1 MTIVYF
7 LFLAVAAC
15 QGVESCTAVALSEV
29 ESATRCILYPDTTV
43 CGLSTATDSLSP
55 TSSCRLVI
63 KEPAPQVYLRTGEP
77 MTDRVIVGREGD
89 AEWRCLPAGRLLP
102 PTSISLPGHGTLQG
116 VAQDTNLGS
125 DRKTVVHYLGV
136 PYARPPI
143 GSLRFKAAQPTDWT
157 GTWDAT
163 KPR

>member
-1 MTIVYF
+1 M
-7 LFLAVAAC
+7 
-15 QGVESCTAVALSEV
+15 ALIEV

-43 CGLSTATDSLSP
+43 CGLSTSTNSPSP

-63 KEPAPQVYLRTGEP
+63 KEPTPQVYLRTGEP
-77 MTDRVIVGREGD
+77 LVDRVMVVGEGG
-89 AEWRCLPAGRLLP
+89 AESRCLPVGRLLP
-102 PTSISLPGHGTLQG
+102 PTAISLPGHGTLQG
-116 VAQDTNLGS
+116 VARDTNLSS

-136 PYARPPI
+136 PYARPPT
-143 GSLRFKAAQPTDWT
+143 GSLRFKAAQPADWT

>member
-1 MTIVYF
+1 M
-7 LFLAVAAC
+7 
-15 QGVESCTAVALSEV
+15 ALSEV
-29 ESATRCILYPDTTV
+29 ESATRCILYPYTTV
-43 CGLSTATDSLSP
+43 CGLSTASNSLSP

-63 KEPAPQVYLRTGEP
+63 KEPASQVYLRTGEP
-77 MTDRVIVGREGD
+77 MVDRVMVVEEGS
-89 AEWRCLPAGRLLP
+89 AEWHCLPAGQLLP

-116 VAQDTNLGS
+116 VTRDTNIGS

-143 GSLRFKAAQPTDWT
+143 GSLRFKAAQLADWT

>member
-1 MTIVYF
+1 M
-7 LFLAVAAC
+7 
-15 QGVESCTAVALSEV
+15 ALSEV

-43 CGLSTATDSLSP
+43 CGLSTATNSPSP
-55 TSSCRLVI
+55 TPSCRLVI

-77 MTDRVIVGREGD
+77 IVDRVMVVGEGG
-89 AEWRCLPAGRLLP
+89 AKWHCLPTGRMLP

-116 VAQDTNLGS
+116 VVQDTNLGS
-125 DRKTVVHYLGV
+125 GKKTVVHYLGV

-143 GSLRFKAAQPTDWT
+143 GSLRFKEAQPADWT

>member
-1 MTIVYF
+1 MS
-7 LFLAVAAC
+7 LR
-15 QGVESCTAVALSEV
+15 EV

-43 CGLSTATDSLSP
+43 CGLSTASNSLSP

-63 KEPAPQVYLRTGEP
+63 KEPASQVYLRAGEP
-77 MTDRVIVGREGD
+77 MVDRVMVVEEGN
-89 AEWRCLPAGRLLP
+89 AKWHCLPAGQLLL
-102 PTSISLPGHGTLQG
+102 PTSISLPGHGTLKG
-116 VAQDTNLGS
+116 VARDTNLGS

-143 GSLRFKAAQPTDWT
+143 GSLRFKAAQPADWT